1 MSLSAAVRGFVAI
14 ILSISV
20 TQGQTDWGVNYGP
33 PEICA
38 LKGST
43 VEIRS
48 TFTYPLR
55 KNGLNTTVEKMFWFI
70 QRENSEP
77 VDLRTDSQYA
87 GRVRYDCGDR
97 KCILSITDLTERDSA
112 EYRFKFITNHPGG
125 SFTGKSGVKL
135 SVTGLKVQIKTTS
148 YRVLL
153 TFQPYT
159 WSEMECSSSC
169 VPQPSSYI
177 WYQNGKKIDNS
188 QKLYSAYF
196 YSVASV
202 SCALEGYESFSSP
215 TLCVFSG
222 SCTAVTYANRSIC
235 AFRGSSVSIS
245 CTYSIRDGADE
256 PEFWFHQ
263 RETTTQPEDVQRD
276 PRYAD
281 RALLDITKT
290 GQSTLTIRNL
300 TKRDSGEYR
309 LKFGKKSD
317 EWTNSLPG
325 TTLTVT
331 DIKVQ
336 VIWSPVG
343 PKLICHSSCLRPG
356 PSSFV
361 WYKNGERIHSE
372 TSFLYGGMVDG
383 ADRLSCAYEGYRSDP
398 VYAPTVPKV
407 LMSNSGDV
415 MKDTSI
421 SLNCSSDAN
430 PPAKYFWYKKNQT
443 LVHEEEL
450 LFSSIQPSDTGDY
463 HCEAEN
469 DLGSVKSTSVF
480 ISVKYAPKPPS
491 VSVSPSGEIVEGS
504 SVTLTCSSDAN
515 PAASYSWYRGNQ
527 TLSEEQNGLLHF
539 TSISYKD
546 RGNYYC
552 QSKNQHGQTNSML
565 QYLDVQYGPKLPS
578 VSVSPSGEIVEGSSV
593 NLTCS
598 SDANPAASY
607 SWYREEA
614 ILPLASSQV
623 FTIHDFRP
631 EHTGS
636 YYCSAQNSR
645 GIHKSAPHLIM
656 IAGSWKSAA
665 IGASTVI
672 VLTLVVLAA
681 CLYVRRSK
689 KFTKHSKNGGTSANA
704 NYDPV
709 NMNPEHDT
717 PSGAAERQ
725 PTEPDCVYSTIGPH
739 QSQAEALYSNISRF
753 TPQTEKVDEEADLD
767 YSVITFHSIARN
779 RYEENANESIVCST
793 VNKRK

>member
-1 MSLSAAVRGFVAI
+1 MTRKAAMSLSAAVRGFVAI

-55 KNGLNTTVEKMFWFI
+55 KNGLKTTVEQMFWFI

-125 SFTGKSGVKL
+125 SFTGKPGVKL

-148 YRVLL
+148 CRV
-153 TFQPYT
+153 QYCK

-256 PEFWFHQ
+256 PQFWFRQ
-263 RETTTQPEDVQRD
+263 RGTTTQPEYVHRD

-281 RALLDITKT
+281 RTLLKITKT
-290 GQSTLTIRNL
+290 EQSTLTIRNL

-309 LKFGKKSD
+309 FKFGKKSD
-317 EWTNSLPG
+317 EWTNSLQG
-325 TTLTVT
+325 MTLTVT
-331 DIKVQ
+331 DPDIKVQ

-407 LMSNSGDV
+407 LMSHSGDV

-430 PPAKYFWYKKNQT
+430 PPAKYFWYKKNQM

-515 PAASYSWYRGNQ
+515 PAASYSWYRGKQ
-527 TLSEEQNGLLHF
+527 TLSEEQDGLLHF

-552 QSKNQHGQTNSML
+552 QSKNQHGQTNSMP
-565 QYLDVQYGPKLPS
+565 QYLDVHYGPKLLS

-598 SDANPAASY
+598 SDANPAANY
-607 SWYREEA
+607 SWYREDDVF
-614 ILPLASSQV
+614 PLAFSQT
-623 FTIHDFRP
+623 FTIDDFRP
-631 EHTGS
+631 EHSGS
-636 YYCSAQNSR
+636 YYCTAQNSR
-645 GIHKSAPHLIM
+645 GRQTSNFHQ
-656 IAGSWKSAA
+656 
-665 IGASTVI
+665 I
-672 VLTLVVLAA
+672 VVKAKFQKIPNFIRLVLVVLM
-681 CLYVRRSK
+681 LILLPVLGLWIK
-689 KFTKHSKNGGTSANA
+689 KKK
-704 NYDPV
+704 
-709 NMNPEHDT
+709 
-717 PSGAAERQ
+717 SGNS
-725 PTEPDCVYSTIGPH
+725 PTET
-739 QSQAEALYSNISRF
+739 EACMEVIELDSYPGYEN
-753 TPQTEKVDEEADLD
+753 TADLNPD
-767 YSVITFHSIARN
+767 GP
-779 RYEENANESIVCST
+779 EEQEDLQ
-793 VNKRK
+793 